1 MKKILKPY
9 LDIVF
14 PAVCVCC
21 GASLADSGK
30 HLCHWCRRD
39 RFENANHEELPI
51 FPESVLFLYSMWKFD
66 KGGYLQD
73 LMHNLKYN
81 FMKGAGEELGYI
93 LGHSLIDSKESDWL
107 QDLDLLNPLLIPV
120 PLHKSK
126 LRKRGYNQAG
136 AIADGLSRATGWS
149 VAASD
154 SIKRVRNTKTQ
165 TGLSTE
171 ERKMNLC
178 GAFEVV
184 SVSSFQNRFL
194 VIVDDVF
201 TTGATTYELAG
212 LLSGPDQK
220 AGVVTVAMA

>member
-21 GASLADSGK
+21 GASLAVSGK
-30 HLCHWCRRD
+30 HLCHWCRSD
-39 RFENANHEELPI
+39 RFEKADHDEFLICPD
-51 FPESVLFLYSMWKFD
+51 SVLFLHMMWKFD
-66 KGGYLQD
+66 KGGYLQN

-81 FMKGAGEELGYI
+81 FMKGVGEEMGYV
-93 LGHSLIDSKESDWL
+93 LGHSLIDSRESDWL
-107 QDLDLLNPLLIPV
+107 QDMDQLNPLLIPV

-149 VAASD
+149 VVATD

-171 ERKMNLC
+171 ERKKNLH
-178 GAFEVV
+178 GAFVVV
-184 SVSSFQNRFL
+184 SPASFQNRL
-194 VIVDDVF
+194 PVIVDDVF

-212 LLSGPDQK
+212 ILSGPDQK
-220 AGVVTVAMA
+220 AGIITVAMA

>member
-21 GASLADSGK
+21 GASLAVSGK
-30 HLCHWCRRD
+30 HLCHWCRSD
-39 RFENANHEELPI
+39 RFEKADHDEFLICPD
-51 FPESVLFLYSMWKFD
+51 SVLFLHMMWKFD
-66 KGGYLQD
+66 KGGYLQN

-81 FMKGAGEELGYI
+81 FMKGVGEELGYV

-107 QDLDLLNPLLIPV
+107 QDMDQLNPLLIPV

-136 AIADGLSRATGWS
+136 AIADGLSRAIGWS
-149 VAASD
+149 VAATD
-154 SIKRVRNTKTQ
+154 SIKRVRKTKTQ

-171 ERKMNLC
+171 ERKKNLH

-184 SVSSFQNRFL
+184 SPTSFQNRL
-194 VIVDDVF
+194 PVIVDDVF

-212 LLSGPDQK
+212 ILSGSDQK
-220 AGVVTVAMA
+220 AGIITVAMA